1 LVLSTSIASTYAD
14 LARLYAELDATEEAV
29 KVRSDTALL
38 IQGRF
43 IRGLENDGAVER
55 AESAQATAEADRAS
69 LQEQIELT
77 RHALAALIGA
87 GPDRG
92 LILERPRPVAIRA
105 FGLPKNLPLELLG
118 RRPDIIAARRRV
130 EAASSRIKE
139 ARAAFYPNINLSV
152 TAGVQALGVGNI
164 VKAGSDFGTAGPA
177 VDLPIFDGGRLR
189 AQYRASEADYQ
200 TAVAQYDGALTEAL
214 RQVADAAS
222 SERALS
228 ARLAK
233 SRSAERSAAAAWRS
247 AHNRYKG
254 GLATY
259 LDVLTAEDALITSR
273 RAVAALETR
282 AFALDISLTRAL
294 GGGFQS

>member
-1 LVLSTSIASTYAD
+1 
-14 LARLYAELDATEEAV
+14 
-29 KVRSDTALL
+29 
-38 IQGRF
+38 
-43 IRGLENDGAVER
+43 
-55 AESAQATAEADRAS
+55 
-69 LQEQIELT
+69 
-77 RHALAALIGA
+77 
-87 GPDRG
+87 
-92 LILERPRPVAIRA
+92 
-105 FGLPKNLPLELLG
+105 
-118 RRPDIIAARRRV
+118 V

-189 AQYRASEADYQ
+189 AKYRASEADYQ